1 MVIPIFSVG
10 LVVGGG
16 VMANNKMPK
25 IRIILYTHFIQDSQD
40 QEEKITDYFSLFIV
54 FPLLLV
60 LYKKKKILFCVE
72 YQIKMHQH
80 KLSM

>member
-25 IRIILYTHFIQDSQD
+25 IRIILYTTHI
-40 QEEKITDYFSLFIV
+40 
-54 FPLLLV
+54 
-60 LYKKKKILFCVE
+60 LYRTVKTKKKK
-72 YQIKMHQH
+72 
-80 KLSM
+80 